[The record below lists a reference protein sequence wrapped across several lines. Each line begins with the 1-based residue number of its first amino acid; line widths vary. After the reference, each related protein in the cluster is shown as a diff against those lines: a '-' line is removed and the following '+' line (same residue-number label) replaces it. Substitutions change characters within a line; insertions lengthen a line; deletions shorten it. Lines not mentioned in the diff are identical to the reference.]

1 MPPPPAARAVFSFG
15 ECHADCQTWLADVM
29 AITKWSISGS
39 EKCLG
44 LGPSGASVA
53 SMWLSVT
60 DDAALRRVVDNSLMR
75 WAEQSAQSIA
85 ASEKGAPA
93 TCVSVVLLDFIE
105 CFAMGRT
112 KANVNPP
119 APVPEITGAYT

>member
-1 MPPPPAARAVFSFG
+1 MRPNLMGSDMPDSGFG
-15 ECHADCQTWLADVM
+15 RCDGHHEMVDFRLRKM
-29 AITKWSISGS
+29 PR
-39 EKCLG
+39 LG
-44 LGPSGASVA
+44 LGPSRASVA

-105 CFAMGRT
+105 CFAMSRT

-119 APVPEITGAYT
+119 APVPQITGAYT